1 MSLSTDS
8 STPVDSLQVAI
19 NAMRESARL
28 LRDGPASPYVWQDAV
43 AAAHRELFTTLKQLG
58 VNVYATDF

>member
-1 MSLSTDS
+1 MTLSTDS

-19 NAMRESARL
+19 NAMRESAR

-43 AAAHRELFTTLKQLG
+43 AAAHRELFTTLQQLG
-58 VNVYATDF
+58 VNVYAPDF